1 MFANR
6 DLLRHGLR
14 NTLWIATVSMVL
26 ATVRRAV
33 PRADADVA
41 ARRRCAGSPTIYIN
55 VIRGIPL
62 LVLII
67 WVYFGLPLFLGID
80 PERFTNFRA
89 GVISL
94 TVFHTAFMAEVFR
107 TGSDRRAARPARG
120 RALARHQPAARRS
133 SRSSCRRPYASPSP
147 SAGNDFVGMVKD
159 TSLVG
164 VIGIFEL
171 YRTGQKL
178 VSDTFLPF
186 EVWTGISVLYIAIVF
201 CIDIVVRLIE
211 RRLRPG
217 SRARGLLAGAA
228 TPRSTTV
235 VAARQTAPCPAL
247 CPTYPNQPNN
257 AGRRHVR
264 NHEQA
269 AHRRSDRTRR
279 RPSPWRAGPAP
290 RLPVAADAAPSQ
302 PGDVGDRS
310 AGSVL
315 DEISRTAASCAS
327 A

>member
-1 MFANR
+1 VVTFLAYDFQWDAVFANR
-6 DLLRHGLR
+6 DLLRHALK
-14 NTLWIATVSMVL
+14 NTLWIATISMVL
-26 ATVRRAV
+26 ATVLGMFLALMRTSRWA
-33 PRADADVA
+33 PLRWIA
-41 ARRRCAGSPTIYIN
+41 SIYIN

-62 LVLII
+62 LVLLI

-94 TVFHTAFMAEVFR
+94 TVFHTAFMSEVFR
-107 TGSDRRAARPARG
+107 TGLTAVPPGQREAALSLGISRPRAFVSIILPQAVRVAV
-120 RALARHQPAARRS
+120 
-133 SRSSCRRPYASPSP
+133 P

-201 CIDIVVRLIE
+201 CIDIVVRLVE

-217 SRARGLLAGAA
+217 SRARGLF
-228 TPRSTTV
+228 
-235 VAARQTAPCPAL
+235 
-247 CPTYPNQPNN
+247 
-257 AGRRHVR
+257 GRRRNAAVDAVVR
-264 NHEQA
+264 
-269 AHRRSDRTRR
+269 RVS
-279 RPSPWRAGPAP
+279 GMAP
-290 RLPVAADAAPSQ
+290 RLPAPFPINPTTQ
-302 PGDVGDRS
+302 
-310 AGSVL
+310 
-315 DEISRTAASCAS
+315 EEYT
-327 A
+327 